1 MTEPSPANPLRF
13 AVLEITNRCNLRC
26 AHCASDSG
34 LPRENE
40 LTLAEWGET
49 LAEIHFLGGQ
59 EITLIGGELFLRPD
73 WAEIADAVNGLGMRL
88 VLISNGLPL
97 RDGGTLARV
106 RALRPFLIGISVD
119 GATPESYR
127 RSRGVDGFDTAQA
140 LLHRLVS
147 DGLTNVNAITT
158 FTKGNLREFDRFAD
172 LYDGTGITWQ
182 IQIANRVGSRF
193 LPGEFVGRD
202 DYRWLVDRIRDAV
215 VNRPTLHLMPMD
227 DFGYFPLDPALR
239 FLHPRWDG
247 CIAGRRLI
255 GVRSDGDVLG
265 CLSLGDPFVEA
276 NLRKEPLRQIWRSE
290 TSFSRLRHKEKEL
303 TGACTRCAHAAECRA
318 GCTGIA
324 YSATGGIGCNPY
336 CIRALETEEILAGVG
351 FDAQ

>member
-1 MTEPSPANPLRF
+1 MTPANPLRF

-40 LTLAEWGET
+40 LTLAEWRQVLT
-49 LAEIHFLGGQ
+49 EIHALGGE

-73 WAEIADAVNGLGMRL
+73 WADIADAVNDLGMRL
-88 VLISNGLPL
+88 VLISNGLLL
-97 RDGGTLARV
+97 RDEETLTRV
-106 RALRPFLIGISVD
+106 KALRPFLIGISVD

-127 RSRGVDGFDTAQA
+127 RWRGVDGFDSAQTVLRR
-140 LLHRLVS
+140 LLA
-147 DGLTNVNAITT
+147 DGHTNVNAITT
-158 FTKGNLREFDRFAD
+158 FMKGNLREFDRFTD

-182 IQIANRVGSRF
+182 VQIANRGGARF
-193 LPGEFVGRD
+193 SPREFIGRE
-202 DYRWLVDRIRDAV
+202 DYRWLVDRIRDV
-215 VNRPTLHLMPMD
+215 IVKRPSLHLMPMD

-239 FLHPRWDG
+239 FLHPHWDG

-265 CLSLGDPFVEA
+265 CLSLGDAFVEA
-276 NLRKEPLRQIWRSE
+276 NLRRESLREIWQSGA
-290 TSFSRLRHKEKEL
+290 SFARLRNKEKAL
-303 TGACTRCAHAAECRA
+303 TGACAKCPYATECRA

-324 YSATGGIGCNPY
+324 YSATGAIGCNPY
-336 CIRALETEEILAGVG
+336 CIRALETEDILSGIAYPPSTP
-351 FDAQ
+351 